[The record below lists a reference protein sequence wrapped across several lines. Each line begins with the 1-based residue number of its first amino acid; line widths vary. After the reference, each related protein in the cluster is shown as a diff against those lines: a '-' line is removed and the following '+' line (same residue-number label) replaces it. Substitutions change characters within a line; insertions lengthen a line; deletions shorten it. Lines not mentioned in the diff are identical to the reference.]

1 MSQDDRPEASRDG
14 GGAATAEQ
22 PWFVYILECSDGS
35 FYTGITNDLER
46 RQQQHN
52 DGTASRYTRSR
63 RPVILR
69 YHETCQSRSE
79 ALIRECS
86 LRLLTRKEKEQ
97 LVNRGNA
104 VGRGA

>member
-1 MSQDDRPEASRDG
+1 MSQDDRPEARRDG
-14 GGAATAEQ
+14 SAAAAEQ
-22 PWFVYILECSDGS
+22 PWFVYIIECSDGS

-63 RPVILR
+63 RPVTLR
-69 YHETCQSRSE
+69 YQETCTSRSE

-86 LRLLTRKEKEQ
+86 LRLLTRKEKEA
-97 LVNRGNA
+97 LVKS
-104 VGRGA
+104 GR